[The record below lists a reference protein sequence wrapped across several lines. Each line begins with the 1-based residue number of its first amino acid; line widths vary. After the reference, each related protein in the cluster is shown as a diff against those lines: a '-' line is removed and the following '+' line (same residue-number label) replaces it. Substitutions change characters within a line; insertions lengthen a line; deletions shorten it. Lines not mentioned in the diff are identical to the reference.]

1 MTNVVQVFEKY
12 KIRYSDPIGKGVF
25 GEVYHCEPL
34 ARSPTIPLK
43 LAAKK
48 IGILKEDIPD
58 LMEIK
63 ILAKMSHPNIIKFH
77 DVILTE
83 KELFVVLE
91 YADKGDLSQYVNET
105 PNQRI
110 SAKETLNFLKQ
121 IASGLEY
128 AYSEHMV
135 IHRDIKPA
143 NILLTTGGKVKIA
156 DFGFARLV
164 EDTHKKKMTKAIGSI
179 FYMAPEIFNGKPYD
193 YKCDIWSLGIM
204 AYELVYGVAPW
215 VTGLSDP
222 DHFKYIMDNPE
233 VKFPKKQG
241 IEISEDFKDLIRKML
256 IYEPDKRIGWT
267 EILKHKALMGQIEI
281 EAKSYLHDNLIK
293 MMIVISGK
301 YEKFHVS
308 FRNIYQ
314 ILYFLHRL
322 VTSLFGPNPK
332 TKEIFK
338 VISEFI
344 AKNET
349 NLSLSMDP
357 KIKMRNEQDF
367 EINSEFVV
375 KFKNACTEFIL
386 EVIEENNLNKMDD
399 EAKKVVV
406 WLVFLRDLKRIDG
419 KSEKE
424 ISQGIEELLEKDLG
438 KLMKSEKLM
447 KLK

>member
-1 MTNVVQVFEKY
+1 MTNVVQVFENY

-48 IGILKEDIPD
+48 IEISREGIPD
-58 LMEIK
+58 IMEIK

-83 KELFVVLE
+83 KDLFVVLE
-91 YADKGDLSQYVNET
+91 YADKGDLSKYVSES
-105 PNQRI
+105 PGQRI
-110 SAKETLNFLKQ
+110 PPKESLNFLKQ

-143 NILLTTGGKVKIA
+143 NILLTTEGKLKIA

-164 EDTHKKKMTKAIGSI
+164 EDSRKQKMTKAIGSI

-193 YKCDIWSLGIM
+193 FKCDVWSLGIM
-204 AYELVYGVAPW
+204 VFELIYGVPPW

-222 DHFKYIMDNPE
+222 EHFKYIQENPE
-233 VKFPKKQG
+233 VKFPKKNG
-241 IEISEDFKDLIRKML
+241 IELSEDFKDLLRKML
-256 IYEPDKRIGWT
+256 IYDPDKRIGWT
-267 EILKHKALMGQIEI
+267 EILKHKALMDQVEI

-301 YEKFHVS
+301 YERFHVS

-322 VTSLFGPNPK
+322 VTSLYGPNPK
-332 TKEIFK
+332 TKEIFR
-338 VISEFI
+338 VISDFI
-344 AKNET
+344 AKNEP
-349 NLSLSMDP
+349 NSFHSLDP

-367 EINSEFVV
+367 EINSEFMI
-375 KFKNACTEFIL
+375 KFKNACKEFIW
-386 EVIEENNLNKMDD
+386 EVIEENNLNRMDD
-399 EAKKVVV
+399 DVKKVVV

-424 ISQGIEELLEKDLG
+424 IAKGIEEMLDQELG
-438 KLMKSEKLM
+438 KLVKNEKLIR
-447 KLK
+447 LK

>member
-12 KIRYSDPIGKGVF
+12 KIRYRDPIGKGVF

-34 ARSPTIPLK
+34 VRSPTTPLK

-48 IGILKEDIPD
+48 IGILKEDMPD

-77 DVILTE
+77 DVILTN

-91 YADKGDLSQYVNET
+91 YADKGDLSKYVNDS
-105 PNQRI
+105 PGQRI

-143 NILLTTGGKVKIA
+143 NILLTTEGKVKIA

-164 EDTHKKKMTKAIGSI
+164 EDSPKQKMTKAIGSI

-193 YKCDIWSLGIM
+193 FKCDVWSLGIM
-204 AYELVYGVAPW
+204 VYEMVYGVSPW
-215 VTGLSDP
+215 VTGLADP
-222 DHFKYIMDNPE
+222 EHFKFIQENQE
-233 VKFPKKQG
+233 VKFPKKHG
-241 IEISEDFKDLIRKML
+241 IEISEDFKDLIKKML
-256 IYEPDKRIGWT
+256 IYNSDKRIGWT
-267 EILKHKALMGQIEI
+267 EILNHKALIGHIEI
-281 EAKSYLHDNLIK
+281 EAKSYLHNNLIK

-332 TKEIFK
+332 TKEIFR

-344 AKNET
+344 AKNEP
-349 NLSLSMDP
+349 NSSLYP

-367 EINSEFVV
+367 EINSEFVE
-375 KFKNACTEFIL
+375 KFKNACKEFIL
-386 EVIEENNLNKMDD
+386 EVIEENNLNKMD
-399 EAKKVVV
+399 EEVKKVVV
-406 WLVFLRDLKRIDG
+406 WLMFLRDLKRIDG

-424 ISQGIEELLEKDLG
+424 ISKGIEEMLEKEMG
-438 KLMKSEKLM
+438 KLVKSEKLM